1 MDYETAYNN
10 AVEVINAA
18 AKARRMPKADARAA
32 IEAARRLF
40 DATIVYNRR
49 RRTLGV
55 NAYETISAGHEA
67 VAANDGWHNAAH
79 WMTAK
84 EKQDVTFGTG
94 TLAA

>member
-18 AKARRMPKADARAA
+18 AKARRLPQSDARAA

-55 NAYETISAGHEA
+55 NDHETIDARHEVSAA
-67 VAANDGWHNAAH
+67 LDGWINATYWLTSA
-79 WMTAK
+79 
-84 EKQDVTFGTG
+84 EKQAVTFGTG
-94 TLAA
+94 KLA